1 MIRVQR
7 KAEWK
12 VSPKTTYHYIYLHP
26 LPTYRRGPSLVT
38 FRLSES
44 RESFRCWIVTFFPW
58 NTSGVNFWMLLV
70 MVINWKK
77 AECLKAS
84 TNALRSSFH
93 FDASAK
99 TILLRSRIQK
109 CAPHTHKTV
118 KWKDLPE
125 SLEEK
130 TKKKK
135 HKQSSNWTS
144 VGSWWEDRIF
154 SSSFS
159 SSIFNSTCPRQHLA

>member
-1 MIRVQR
+1 
-7 KAEWK
+7 
-12 VSPKTTYHYIYLHP
+12 
-26 LPTYRRGPSLVT
+26 
-38 FRLSES
+38 
-44 RESFRCWIVTFFPW
+44 
-58 NTSGVNFWMLLV
+58 MLLV

-77 AECLKAS
+77 AECLKAG

-109 CAPHTHKTV
+109 CAPHTHKTI
-118 KWKDLPE
+118 KWKEDLPV

-144 VGSWWEDRIF
+144 VGS
-154 SSSFS
+154 
-159 SSIFNSTCPRQHLA
+159 